1 MLYNIG
7 SEFIISIQVFEP
19 VLHFLKQA
27 SLPVAWNIR
36 V

>member
-7 SEFIISIQVFEP
+7 SEFISIQVFEP